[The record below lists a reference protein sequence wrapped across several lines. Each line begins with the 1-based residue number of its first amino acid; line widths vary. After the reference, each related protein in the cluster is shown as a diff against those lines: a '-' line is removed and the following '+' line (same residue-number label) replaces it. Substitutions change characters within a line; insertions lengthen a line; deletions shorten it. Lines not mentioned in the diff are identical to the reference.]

1 MTFKTSSKT
10 AHGPLLVFR
19 NRPHLPMSWNG
30 VDNDDLLAS
39 SILGVR
45 LTKRALAGAQLDTS
59 QPVGILTRYYHE
71 QRLDDVLRNRMN
83 VSVSWTSLDN
93 TSTSHARL
101 SIYSMGDDSWRI
113 RMPTAGHYL
122 CRRRERCCCAYLLSP
137 FEPLRYAGKKVG
149 ANELHTKT
157 EQEARV

>member
-1 MTFKTSSKT
+1 
-10 AHGPLLVFR
+10 
-19 NRPHLPMSWNG
+19 MSWNG

-45 LTKRALAGAQLDTS
+45 LTKGTLAGAQLDTS

-83 VSVSWTSLDN
+83 VSLSWMSLDN

-101 SIYSMGDDSWRI
+101 SSYSTGDDSWRI
-113 RMPTAGHYL
+113 RMPTAGH
-122 CRRRERCCCAYLLSP
+122 
-137 FEPLRYAGKKVG
+137 
-149 ANELHTKT
+149 
-157 EQEARV
+157 